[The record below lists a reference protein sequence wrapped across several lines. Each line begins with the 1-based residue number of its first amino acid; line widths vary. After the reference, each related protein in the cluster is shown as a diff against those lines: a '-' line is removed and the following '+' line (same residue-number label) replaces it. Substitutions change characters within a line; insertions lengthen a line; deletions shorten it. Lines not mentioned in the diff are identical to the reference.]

1 MKKLYILSCS
11 LVLSTVLKAQ
21 CVEMDRFF
29 TGGLHYLATKKA
41 SGFQLEIGST
51 GSESN
56 VSYYAMVTAFSP
68 KANYKDTTSRA
79 FPQMVFGMK
88 FAYRLVRVEN
98 VLQLSITTAM
108 GADMIQGFYNANS
121 IKLLTALGGKVAL
134 SIEPSYLARQKAF
147 VMQAGVNIILD

>member
-1 MKKLYILSCS
+1 
-11 LVLSTVLKAQ
+11 
-21 CVEMDRFF
+21 
-29 TGGLHYLATKKA
+29 
-41 SGFQLEIGST
+41 
-51 GSESN
+51 
-56 VSYYAMVTAFSP
+56 MVTAFNAKSD
-68 KANYKDTTSRA
+68 YKDSASVA

-88 FAYRLVRVEN
+88 FVYRLVRVEN